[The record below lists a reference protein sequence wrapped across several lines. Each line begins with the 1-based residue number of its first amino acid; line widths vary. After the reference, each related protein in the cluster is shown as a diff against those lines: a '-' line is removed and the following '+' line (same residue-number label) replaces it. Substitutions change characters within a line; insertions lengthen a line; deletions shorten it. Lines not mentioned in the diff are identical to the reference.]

1 MLVRLNKFFSE
12 LEQIIT
18 KPAETLGR
26 IMKDKR
32 WIPAITFILII
43 IFILSFI
50 SLPYTLDKMSDVMKN
65 SQMSN
70 FFEEHNLNYDSLSF
84 IQKIFFVFPELFS
97 VFIIIGV
104 GAFFTYLFFG
114 VGGAEGLYINYFS
127 LVSAASLI
135 DIVFPKIVDTFS
147 SIFHLNILGYFSPAM
162 FFGMVGEKTF
172 LSIFISRFD
181 YFSIWYTVVI
191 ALGISWYSKMSIKK
205 SMIISFLYLL
215 FKVLIFSLFTLFFA
229 GSMQ

>member
-1 MLVRLNKFFSE
+1 MLERLNKFFSE

-18 KPAETLGR
+18 KPAETLGK
-26 IMKDKR
+26 IMKDKK
-32 WIPAITFILII
+32 WVPAITFILII

-50 SLPYTLDKMSDVMKN
+50 SLPYTLDKMSEVMKN
-65 SQMSN
+65 SQMAN

-84 IQKIFFVFPELFS
+84 IQKIFFVFPELLS
-97 VFIIIGV
+97 VFIIIGI

-114 VGGAEGLYINYFS
+114 VGGAEGLYVNYFA

-147 SIFHLNILGYFSPAM
+147 SIFHLNILGYFSPA
-162 FFGMVGEKTF
+162 FLFGMSGQKTF

-181 YFSIWYTVVI
+181 YFSIWYAVAI
-191 ALGISWYSKMSIKK
+191 ALGIAYYAKLSVKK
-205 SMIISFLYLL
+205 SMTISFIYLL
-215 FKVLIFSLFTLFFA
+215 FKVLIISLFTLFFA